1 MIRFIYGDF
10 GFGKTHEII
19 NMLKI
24 DAEAGTHS
32 FLIVPE
38 QQAVSTERALLY
50 SLPPS
55 AQLTTEVLSFS
66 RLYNRVCREYGGLE
80 YNYIT
85 TPAKHLL
92 MWKNL
97 RELSPLLEHYK
108 ASEDD
113 SALTEIMLSAIGECK
128 ASSISPAKLE
138 SATEKLDKNSEFY
151 HKLRDISL
159 IYSLYNNSVSE
170 KFSDS
175 ADDISKLADILG
187 EHSFFKG
194 CNVYIDAF
202 TSFTAAE
209 HSVIDEILA
218 QAENTILSLP
228 LPEPRFDSIYTASI
242 TASERRLI
250 RSADAHG
257 GAEVSILTENKRAK
271 SPALAYLSKNLWRM
285 SSTEAFSGDVEG
297 AVTLEA
303 AKDPYAEAEAAARWT
318 RALMKEGMRCR
329 DIVVIA
335 RDAEA
340 YRGIIEP
347 AFEREGV
354 PFFFSEKS
362 DLPSKSAIKFI
373 LSALMIKNRGW
384 RASDVIS
391 HIKCGFYELSEEQID
406 VFESYVN
413 TWNIRGSAFT
423 EDYWS
428 MNPDGYSAAMSAR
441 GSHILTLAN
450 QVRETL
456 KAKLIPLFAQL
467 DAANGA
473 TEACRAIY
481 EYLQSC
487 GIEEK
492 ITELARASATRGNT
506 KEAEEYLSLYSVILS
521 SLSLTAEIL
530 GELEMSTSELA
541 SALSIVFEQS
551 EIGTIPTSVDQVTI
565 GSASMLRAN
574 SPRAVILLGLCDG
587 DFPKTITD
595 TGLLG
600 SPEREILADLG
611 LEFSEDLEI
620 KMSEELL
627 FLQRAISLP
636 SERLILITSR
646 AEVSGRAKQPSLA
659 YTRTKVLLPYAR
671 EHSFDERDLSYLSPS
686 KESAIRYLYTLEGAE
701 KRAALKEALLYSGE
715 DEALVSAPQKDL
727 STGECSVSEET
738 ASLVF
743 PRDLELSQSRLEKF
757 VNCRFGYYCSYVLK
771 LREEK
776 SAEFRSAEI
785 GTFIHFILEHLI
797 KELVAEDKPLSELDE
812 ARICE
817 LTDAATERY
826 VSFVCPESKRNK
838 GSFIH
843 LYRRLRNLS
852 LLLAKNIIEEF
863 SHSEFSPEFF
873 ELKIGSGGA
882 PRLRFALKDGGS
894 VSLGGVVD
902 RVDVLR
908 RDGQIYVRVVD
919 YKTGSKDFS
928 LDDLSLGLNTQMLIY
943 LFALCSDKAKR
954 VFRRG
959 DTDVGEI
966 LPAGIVYLSSNIP
979 TVELEDYKDS
989 GEVLSLATSALDRN
1003 GLLLDDEDIL
1013 TAMNDALSPS
1023 FLAGVKKD
1031 KKGELVG
1038 KALTSY
1044 EKFSEIREQ
1053 IEETITSIAEQMK
1066 CGSANA
1072 DPLLHK
1078 KTLPCDFCE
1087 MKPICRRLE
1096 KSAKF

>member
-19 NMLKI
+19 NMLKN
-24 DAEAGTHS
+24 DAKAGVHS

-85 TPAKHLL
+85 APAKHLL

-97 RELSPLLEHYK
+97 KELAPLLEHYK
-108 ASEDD
+108 ADEDD
-113 SALTEIMLSAIGECK
+113 ASLTEIMLSAVGECK
-128 ASSISPAKLE
+128 ASSISPANLE

-175 ADDISKLADILG
+175 ADDISKLADILKN
-187 EHSFFKG
+187 HSFFSN

-209 HSVIDEILA
+209 HSVIDEIFA
-218 QAENTILSLP
+218 QAENTAVSIP
-228 LPEPRFDSIYTASI
+228 LPEPRFDSIYTASL
-242 TASERRLI
+242 TATERRLI
-250 RSADAHG
+250 RSAEGHG
-257 GAEVSILTENKRAK
+257 GADICVLSENKRAK
-271 SPALAYLSKNLWRM
+271 SPSLAYLSKNLWRM
-285 SSTEAFSGDVEG
+285 SSSKTFDGEADSSV
-297 AVTLEA
+297 VLEA

-318 RALMKEGMRCR
+318 RSLMREGIRCR

-335 RDAEA
+335 RDAES

-362 DLPSKSAIKFI
+362 DLTSKSAIKFI
-373 LSALMIKNRGW
+373 LSALMIKNRNW

-391 HIKCGFYELSEEQID
+391 HIKCGFYDLTEEQLD

-413 TWNIRGSAFT
+413 TWNIKGSAFT

-428 MNPDGYSAAMSAR
+428 MNPDGYSAAISAR

-450 QVRETL
+450 QVRDTL
-456 KAKLIPLFAQL
+456 KARLIPLFAQL
-467 DAANGA
+467 DAANGT

-481 EYLQSC
+481 EYLESC
-487 GIEEK
+487 NIETK
-492 ITELARASATRGNT
+492 LGSLAKESATRGNT
-506 KEAEEYLSLYSVILS
+506 KEAEEYLSLYSVILDT
-521 SLSLTAEIL
+521 LSLIAELL
-530 GELEMSTSELA
+530 GDFEMSTSDLA
-541 SALSIVFEQS
+541 TALKIVFEQS

-587 DFPKTITD
+587 EFPKTVTD
-595 TGLLG
+595 TGLLN
-600 SPEREILADLG
+600 SPEREMLADLG
-611 LEFSEDLEI
+611 LEFSENLEV

-627 FLQRAISLP
+627 FLQRAFSLP

-659 YTRTKVLLPYAR
+659 YTRTKVLLPR
-671 EHSFDERDLSYLSPS
+671 VSEHVFDERDLSYLTPS
-686 KESAIRYLYTLEGAE
+686 KQSAMRYLYSLDDIS
-701 KRAALKEALLYSGE
+701 KQSALKEALIASGE
-715 DEALVSAPQKDL
+715 DATLVNSPQKDL
-727 STGECSVSEET
+727 STSECSVSEET

-757 VNCRFGYYCSYVLK
+757 VNCRFNYYCSYVLK

-776 SAEFRSAEI
+776 SAEFRGAEI
-785 GTFIHFILEHLI
+785 GTFIHFILENLI
-797 KELVAEDKPLSELDE
+797 KELVTEETPLSEVDE
-812 ARICE
+812 ARIRE

-826 VSFVCPESKRNK
+826 VGFVCPESKRNK

-863 SHSEFSPEFF
+863 AHSDFKPEFF

-882 PRLRFALKDGGS
+882 PRLKFTLKDGGT
-894 VSLGGVVD
+894 VSLGGIVD

-908 RDGQIYVRVVD
+908 RDGQVYVRVVD

-943 LFALCSDKAKR
+943 LFALCNDKAKR
-954 VFRRG
+954 VFCKG
-959 DTDVGEI
+959 DAEVGEI

-979 TVELEDYKDS
+979 TVELEDYRDS
-989 GEVLSLATSALDRN
+989 SEVLSLATSALDRN

-1031 KKGELVG
+1031 KKGALVG
-1038 KALTSY
+1038 KALTSF
-1044 EKFSEIREQ
+1044 EKFDEIRAE
-1053 IEETITSIAEQMK
+1053 IENTITSIAEEMK
-1066 CGSANA
+1066 RGSADA
-1072 DPLLHK
+1072 EPLLHK
-1078 KTLPCDFCE
+1078 KTLPCDYCE